1 MLVVIVRLHVN
12 IGMPTADHEIDVVAV
27 TIVERRHEKL
37 KLLLVHE
44 QIELAAVPG
53 LRCARAEWHGDV
65 RRKGVEFRRRHTW
78 LVVTP
83 VVVERPRLRD
93 RGNRRSLG
101 RALVPFL
108 ALPAA

>member
-1 MLVVIVRLHVN
+1 
-12 IGMPTADHEIDVVAV
+12 MPAADHEVDVITVA
-27 TIVERRHEKL
+27 IVECRHEEL

-44 QIELAAVPG
+44 QIELAAVPR
-53 LRCARAEWHGDV
+53 LRCARAEWHGDI
-65 RRKGVEFRRRHTW
+65 RWKGVEFRRRHTW

-83 VVVERPRLRD
+83 VVVELPRLRD
-93 RGNRRSLG
+93 RGNRRSLR